1 MQRILDP
8 AQIEA
13 FAERAIPRVRLFDPA
28 SLFAARAR
36 RLRALAVEHAL
47 GDYLR
52 LMAALADAQQ
62 GALDKLVAL
71 SRPGVPASDPPKGRG
86 GAASSDPV
94 QYASSPP
101 SRAGKGAQSELA
113 HAHRMPLFQAAA
125 WPRDGKGARFELAHA
140 HKMPLFQ
147 AAAWPRDG
155 LWLTVLSELC
165 TSIAAASGFPAGV
178 RSVCERILASDAAA
192 TEAQADILLAA
203 RTHEV
208 DAQAAP
214 FVMAALQVY
223 WASMVASLEV
233 RDVAQIDVPGVCP
246 VCGTLP
252 VSSIV
257 RADKRHQGYRY
268 LHCALCATEWHLVRI
283 VCSHCQATEG
293 IAYHTIEGGSDAV
306 RAESCGQCHTYRKI
320 LHQEKDPGVEPV
332 ADDLATIALDLLMT
346 EEGFHRGSG
355 NPLLWQNTEG

>member
-13 FAERAIPRVRLFDPA
+13 FAERAIPRVRLSDPA
-28 SLFAARAR
+28 SLFSARAR
-36 RLRALAVEHAL
+36 RLRALADGHAL

-62 GALDKLVAL
+62 VALDKLVSL
-71 SRPGVPASDPPKGRG
+71 PGGPDVPASDRPTRPAA
-86 GAASSDPV
+86 GAESDS
-94 QYASSPP
+94 QSPGP
-101 SRAGKGAQSELA
+101 SG
-113 HAHRMPLFQAAA
+113 
-125 WPRDGKGARFELAHA
+125 RFELAHA

-147 AAAWPRDG
+147 ASGWVRDP
-155 LWLTVLSELC
+155 LWISVLHQLC
-165 TSIAAASGFPAGV
+165 TPIAATPAFPPGV
-178 RSVCERILASDAAA
+178 SSVCQRLLASDAATA
-192 TEAQADILLAA
+192 EAQADMLISTRDL
-203 RTHEV
+203 EV

-223 WASMVASLEV
+223 WASMAAFVDV
-233 RDVAQIDVPGVCP
+233 RDVLQIDVPGVCP

-257 RADKRHQGYRY
+257 HADKRSQGYRY
-268 LHCALCATEWHLVRI
+268 LHCALCATEWHMVRI
-283 VCSHCQATEG
+283 VCSHCQANEG

-306 RAESCGQCHTYRKI
+306 RAESCGQCRTYRKI
-320 LHQEKDPGVEPV
+320 LYQEKDPGVEPV

-355 NPLLWQNTEG
+355 NPLLWQNPEA